1 MMKRGVILVLIL
13 FSVSG
18 AKRQYFYQQN
28 ASSWDSARRHC
39 QICYTDMVTVT
50 ADNILLLLQSFSQ
63 NTTAVWVGL
72 RRILNDTDIQLSA
85 NSSSNTS
92 GLPLF
97 ANDKPLWLSRLNRTL
112 PWSRWANGDPVTYQ
126 NWYLG
131 RPVPKPKPV
140 EQNSMIMPTLQPTYG
155 STTDASS
162 VPNFDPTF
170 QTTSGPGQNYTTP
183 DRNITGND
191 TSVCLRLQN
200 FINCMKDTNLFS
212 TSSPFGTQTSA
223 QMSSITAN
231 YTIRQENITD
241 STKRANISNQTTH
254 PLTFV
259 DSSLVPNFTTSST
272 SSPTSNSLTS
282 QQTEKSQQT
291 GQIMASTSDRNG
303 QLISNISDPSYSAAY
318 DTAIPS
324 TSNPNLSTTSD
335 PTSQHSTSDQTS
347 SSTSASTFKPSTDP
361 DVVPTLVQITAKS
374 SAPITQNSE
383 PNLKSISDTTFSPVS
398 DPSFSAAYRSTTLPT
413 SDPNLSTTSGPT
425 SQPSTSDLCA
435 QIQKLTQCLSDV
447 PLFSA
452 VSLLSTQTT
461 PPTYKL
467 STTDNTA
474 GPISSESPDTSSSTF
489 TTSAQTSS
497 NPGAISPTAYYNAT
511 NATSTLPDTDEFIA
525 DACLVL
531 LAFGMWW
538 ERQCSEFLPYICYD
552 ERYFGDVSVSNLTQN
567 SSTITWSA
575 APGGISGYR
584 LELTGDHNLTME
596 LTNLSAQIGNLTA
609 GSLYKVEVFPI
620 KCMRDLS
627 PQNISFY
634 TRPDQLQ
641 NLTMSGI
648 TETSV
653 SLTWSPPAGSC
664 DLYQI
669 RWILQGGQ
677 TYLNG
682 NTTETSYTITNLLP
696 GGYYTFIVSGQ
707 VGDNSVPGIPVNVTS
722 YTKPSTVQNLTVVG
736 PQKRTFTASW
746 DPPVGNCYSY
756 NVSVCM
762 WIGSVCV
769 VEFSATQTERLVNI
783 IMLDPGYKVLIMV
796 NALAADGTAGNTVS
810 HEGFTL
816 PDPVSNLQLNVISAT
831 VLEAVWN
838 SPMGGYTSFSV
849 TLLNS
854 NLISVSGSNTTQNS
868 SQFQNLKAGVNY
880 TVQVYTVG
888 VGDTSSDIMTSWTF
902 TPPEAPGE
910 ISFTSA
916 NTTSIQLAWGV
927 PKNSENETIKYQV
940 CWKSAFW
947 SLAGCQSANINFT
960 TVSNLKSGTNYSFY
974 ITVQAGNMTSLPSTN
989 SQYTKPNVKVVTLMM
1004 LCTSQTGAC
1013 SSATFQDQ
1021 VLSNLQQF
1029 FLPGLDGVYHT
1040 FNKSNGP
1047 PSL

>member
-1 MMKRGVILVLIL
+1 MKGTIILVAVL
-13 FSVSG
+13 FSVSW
-18 AKRQYFYQQN
+18 AERQYFYQTN
-28 ASSWDSARRHC
+28 ASSWGSARQHC
-39 QICYTDMVTVT
+39 QVCYTEMATVT
-50 ADNILLLLQSFSQ
+50 ADNILLLLQSFGP
-63 NTTAVWVGL
+63 NRTAAWVGL
-72 RRILNDTDIQLSA
+72 RRKLNDSGIQPTM
-85 NSSSNTS
+85 NSSNSMLGSSMPSTMFQAEKD
-92 GLPLF
+92 PV
-97 ANDKPLWLSRLNRTL
+97 LWWISSLM
-112 PWSRWANGDPVTYQ
+112 PWSWWSNGEPVAFQ
-126 NWYLG
+126 NWYPG
-131 RPVPKPKPV
+131 RPVLQIV
-140 EQNSMIMPTLQPTYG
+140 EAQPTLR
-155 STTDASS
+155 
-162 VPNFDPTF
+162 PTF
-170 QTTSGPGQNYTTP
+170 
-183 DRNITGND
+183 
-191 TSVCLRLQN
+191 
-200 FINCMKDTNLFS
+200 
-212 TSSPFGTQTSA
+212 
-223 QMSSITAN
+223 
-231 YTIRQENITD
+231 
-241 STKRANISNQTTH
+241 
-254 PLTFV
+254 
-259 DSSLVPNFTTSST
+259 
-272 SSPTSNSLTS
+272 
-282 QQTEKSQQT
+282 
-291 GQIMASTSDRNG
+291 ASTS
-303 QLISNISDPSYSAAY
+303 P
-318 DTAIPS
+318 
-324 TSNPNLSTTSD
+324 
-335 PTSQHSTSDQTS
+335 
-347 SSTSASTFKPSTDP
+347 
-361 DVVPTLVQITAKS
+361 
-374 SAPITQNSE
+374 
-383 PNLKSISDTTFSPVS
+383 
-398 DPSFSAAYRSTTLPT
+398 
-413 SDPNLSTTSGPT
+413 TSGPT
-425 SQPSTSDLCA
+425 SASTLHPTSAPTSNQNFTGTPAQNATVSNVTGNYSMCPDL
-435 QIQKLTQCLSDV
+435 QKLLKCLNDANAY
-447 PLFSA
+447 SA
-452 VSLLSTQTT
+452 SFPLSTQVTVLSTVST
-461 PPTYKL
+461 PPL
-467 STTDNTA
+467 STTQTMVSMPATATYFPNT
-474 GPISSESPDTSSSTF
+474 STNSST
-489 TTSAQTSS
+489 
-497 NPGAISPTAYYNAT
+497 PSPKGIH
-511 NATSTLPDTDEFIA
+511 EFIE

-531 LAFGMWW
+531 LMFGMWW
-538 ERQCSEFLPYICYD
+538 ERDCSELLPYICYED
-552 ERYFGDVSVSNLTQN
+552 RFYGVVNLTNITQN
-567 SSTITWSA
+567 SSTVTWSNV
-575 APGGISGYR
+575 PGNISGYR
-584 LELTGDHNLTME
+584 LELKGDHTSTMNLTN
-596 LTNLSAQIGNLTA
+596 TSADIGNLTA
-609 GSLYKVEVFPI
+609 GSLYTVQIFPI
-620 KCMRDLS
+620 KCGRDLNS
-627 PQNISFY
+627 QNISFY

-641 NLTMSGI
+641 NLTVSGF

-653 SLTWSPPAGSC
+653 SLTWWPPAGHC

-746 DPPVGNCYSY
+746 DPPVGNSYSY